1 MNSISSPT
9 FLRKRK
15 FYTVLPALICPGLV
29 IFFCALGGGSSAAAA
44 APTRTAGGLNLTLP
58 GAKLKDDSHL
68 TKMDY
73 YRKADQDSV
82 KRHVLAKNDPFYHLP
97 GLTKPADANGL
108 DQAQIKAPSAA
119 NLPGYRGATIGRAG
133 DSDRNEALVY
143 RKLALLNATLSV
155 KAPATPPASVPT
167 VGIPS
172 SPDVGRLENLVQS
185 LHGRDTTED
194 PELRQL
200 SGLLDKLSAL
210 QKPDSRAVSADPAS
224 KGEPPVSMTD
234 PAVAPVLPGTLMSP
248 ATPALTSSTSSD
260 SDVNGFYPAEEMAA
274 PTRAGV
280 IPAVVDQT
288 ITVIKG
294 STVAL
299 RLQASI
305 RVKGLLI
312 PAGALAY
319 GSVELSGDRVTMMI
333 RSLQYQQQLFTVAL
347 TVFGLDGLPGIAAP
361 ASVTRDVAKQSA
373 DASVQSVGLTSFDQ
387 SIGAQAATVGIQAA
401 KTMLSR
407 KVRLITVT
415 LPAGYQ
421 VLLKDNAQ
429 H

>member
-1 MNSISSPT
+1 MNSTSSPS

-15 FYTVLPALICPGLV
+15 FYTVFPALVCPGLV
-29 IFFCALGGGSSAAAA
+29 IFFWALGGGSSAAAA
-44 APTRTAGGLNLTLP
+44 VPTRKAGGLNLTLP
-58 GAKLKDDSHL
+58 GAKLKDDSRL

-82 KRHVLAKNDPFYHLP
+82 RRHVLAKNDPFYRLP
-97 GLTKPADANGL
+97 GLTKPADPDGL
-108 DQAQIKAPSAA
+108 NQAQIKAQSAA
-119 NLPGYRGATIGRAG
+119 NLPGYRGATIGRPG
-133 DSDRNEALVY
+133 DSDRNEAMVY
-143 RKLALLNATLSV
+143 RKLALLNATLSA
-155 KAPATPPASVPT
+155 KAPATPPSAPPAAAMPT
-167 VGIPS
+167 
-172 SPDVGRLENLVQS
+172 SPDVGRLENLVQT
-185 LHGRDTTED
+185 LHRRDTSED

-200 SGLLDKLSAL
+200 GGLLDKLSAL
-210 QKPDSRAVSADPAS
+210 QKPYSGAASDPSS
-224 KGEPPVSMTD
+224 KGETLPSTTD
-234 PAVAPVLPGTLMSP
+234 PAVIAVLPGTSTSP
-248 ATPALTSSTSSD
+248 AMPDLTSSTSSD
-260 SDVNGFYPAEEMAA
+260 SDANGFYPAEEMAA
-274 PTRAGV
+274 PMTAGV

-333 RSLQYQQQLFTVAL
+333 RSLQYQQQLFPVAL

-373 DASVQSVGLTSFDQ
+373 DASVQSIGLTTLDQ
-387 SIGAQAATVGIQAA
+387 SLGAQAATAGIQTA
-401 KTMLSR
+401 KTLLSR
-407 KVRLITVT
+407 KVRLVTVT